1 MFCFVLV
8 ICHLLLQSTATI
20 CANTNGSAINQV
32 DCNCGDV
39 TCTASNGRICYAS
52 TGGGACRKTGLGN
65 YGYPYISTGNCIDG
79 SVSGRGLIGDKAS
92 CKEAAV
98 QLGVITSGTAIN
110 ADGALSYPPG
120 CYNYNGGSIWF
131 STAIPL
137 STAGCAPGAI
147 CLCFAAP
154 LCANTD
160 GAVTNDAPC
169 FCGTTG
175 CTLTTGL
182 LCTQTAAASSAVC
195 SVGPSCTV
203 TNGTVE
209 NIKACACGTTPCTAS
224 SGLFCWASSN
234 KCAKV
239 AACTLTNGTVEN
251 ANACNCGTSDCTSS
265 TGLFCYSLANYCAA
279 ESFVLGSEPLPNG
292 DGSTANPGTG
302 LRKVVSDWNIGT
314 AIGAVLTTYGRIE
327 DWNIAQ
333 VTNLN
338 YVFYNMQTFNADIS
352 NWDVSAVTTMT
363 GSRSI
368 LLLCLWFQCFFIL
381 ILFSHFIAFFVSLF
395 SLFLTDQPHV
405 DILVLLQ
412 RSIVLLN
419 LTRTFQS
426 GTLLP

>member
-8 ICHLLLQSTATI
+8 IYHLLLQSTQSSP

-98 QLGVITSGTAIN
+98 QLGLITSGTAIS
-110 ADGALSYPPG
+110 ADGAPSFPPG

-182 LCTQTAAASSAVC
+182 LCTQSASSAVC

-209 NIKACACGTTPCTAS
+209 NVKACACGTTTCTVS
-224 SGLFCWASSN
+224 GGLFCWASSN
-234 KCAKV
+234 KCAKA
-239 AACTLTNGTVEN
+239 AACTFNNGTVEN

-265 TGLFCYSLANYCAA
+265 TGLFCKSLANYCAT
-279 ESFVLGSEPLPNG
+279 ETIVFLPLPNG
-292 DGSTANPGTG
+292 DGSNSNGGGG
-302 LRKVVSDWNIGT
+302 LRKVVSDWISGDT
-314 AIGAVLTTYGRIE
+314 AKDTVVATYGPIE
-327 DWNIAQ
+327 DWNIAS
-333 VTNLN
+333 VDNLN
-338 YVFYNMQTFNADIS
+338 YVFYNMQTFNANIS
-352 NWDVSAVTTMT
+352 KWDTSAVTTMA

-368 LLLCLWFQCFFIL
+368 PLLCLWFN
-381 ILFSHFIAFFVSLF
+381 VF
-395 SLFLTDQPHV
+395 SLGSRSYSPFYFFSFTFGNCSNTAMTCAHSVPWSFCIQRGPFKV
-405 DILVLLQ
+405 DHC
-412 RSIVLLN
+412 
-419 LTRTFQS
+419 
-426 GTLLP
+426 